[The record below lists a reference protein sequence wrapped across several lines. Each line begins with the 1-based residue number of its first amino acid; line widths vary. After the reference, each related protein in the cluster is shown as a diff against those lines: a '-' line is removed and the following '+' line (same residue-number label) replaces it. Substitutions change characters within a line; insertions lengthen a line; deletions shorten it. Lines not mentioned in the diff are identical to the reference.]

1 MLLVCFE
8 PGEELR
14 AAGTS
19 AASAEN
25 VQDPILWKAKADP
38 ILWKAKADPSDELR
52 LSISLIFELSDD
64 T

>member
-1 MLLVCFE
+1 VLLVCFE

-14 AAGTS
+14 AAGAS
-19 AASAEN
+19 AASAEYTH
-25 VQDPILWKAKADP
+25 DP